1 MKIGIDL
8 GGSHIAIG
16 VVKENGTILE
26 KRETDLNKKEQ
37 DILEQF
43 IQEYIVRGI
52 KEYIDKYPIELIG
65 IASPGEPREGKITS
79 LMNLGI
85 QELDITETIH
95 KICNLPV
102 QLFNDAKSAGL
113 AEKKYGAIREDEDSV
128 FICLGTGIG
137 GAVFMGNKLLTPKRN
152 SGFELGHMVIQKNGE
167 LCKCGKRGCFETY
180 CSIKRL
186 KEAFIQILQIPEETK
201 AQELLE
207 ILRERQK
214 EEKVVEKIN
223 TYIEDLMIGLSNIID
238 VFEPQSICLGG
249 SFVYFEDI
257 LYDKLVETFE
267 KKEQVFNKDS
277 IPSLKLAMLGNDAGI
292 IGATIKK

>member
-1 MKIGIDL
+1 
-8 GGSHIAIG
+8 
-16 VVKENGTILE
+16 
-26 KRETDLNKKEQ
+26 
-37 DILEQF
+37 
-43 IQEYIVRGI
+43 
-52 KEYIDKYPIELIG
+52 
-65 IASPGEPREGKITS
+65 
-79 LMNLGI
+79 
-85 QELDITETIH
+85 
-95 KICNLPV
+95 
-102 QLFNDAKSAGL
+102 
-113 AEKKYGAIREDEDSV
+113 
-128 FICLGTGIG
+128 
-137 GAVFMGNKLLTPKRN
+137 
-152 SGFELGHMVIQKNGE
+152 MVIQKNGE

-186 KEAFIQILQIPEETK
+186 KESFIQILQIPEETK

-238 VFEPQSICLGG
+238 IFEPQSICLGG

-257 LYDKLVETFE
+257 LYDKLVEAFE